1 MIRVST
7 TVSHAE
13 VVQDGSSSEDDNLDE
28 DNAVTKSISPG
39 HAPTP
44 MLQERAVV
52 DKVVSACISGGDEG
66 DGVAGSDDIQPETE
80 EFGLGCRKS
89 KRQKKTPKSL
99 LGNYECDKRFL
110 NLARQTVCRVKQ
122 PKK

>member
-1 MIRVST
+1 MP
-7 TVSHAE
+7 A
-13 VVQDGSSSEDDNLDE
+13 
-28 DNAVTKSISPG
+28 
-39 HAPTP
+39 TP

-66 DGVAGSDDIQPETE
+66 GGVAGSDDIQPETE

-89 KRQKKTPKSL
+89 KRQKKNPKSL

-110 NLARQTVCRVKQ
+110 SQTTQEVALTTQLSSPFSLTK
-122 PKK
+122 